1 MGMTFAVLHMLGKQ
15 PAEKDL
21 FMSSE
26 RGIEILS
33 LIKWR
38 IFVGILF
45 GPTHLLLFK
54 DFVMFLIS
62 SGVVGD
68 IKKGFRVRMF
78 KIIKVVP
85 SRRRDVALK
94 LCPNRGKKIV
104 KAFCHIFGVFNGFSV
119 Y

>member
-33 LIKWR
+33 LIKWS
-38 IFVGILF
+38 IFKWSNFVGILF
-45 GPTHLLLFK
+45 GPTHLLLLK
-54 DFVMFLIS
+54 DFIMFLIS

-68 IKKGFRVRMF
+68 MKKVSGFRCF
-78 KIIKVVP
+78 K
-85 SRRRDVALK
+85 
-94 LCPNRGKKIV
+94 
-104 KAFCHIFGVFNGFSV
+104 
-119 Y
+119 